1 MQIIGI
7 KVIEGALSVIKNL
20 KPGTWYPFGD
30 YIEPTELNDWRWE
43 KDEDDG
49 WLSSVYKAATEE
61 TFPENL
67 QISVSC
73 IVGQNGSG
81 KTTLLELMFRIINNF
96 AYTVLD
102 KKRSKKEQE
111 MFVQTGRELCEATGF
126 AASLF
131 FETDG
136 NLGIIEYQYGNI
148 KYRYLAKAENSRI
161 EMEEFNQK
169 FISQSKRKKL
179 LAGFF
184 YTICTN
190 YSIHSFCE
198 KDYSSETLIIPEG
211 QNGVNGKWIKGLLHK
226 NDGYLA
232 PMAVVPYRDSWGNI
246 DIANEKELADQR
258 LATLSLLFWSQEKS
272 FMEKY
277 KPAYIEYR
285 FDDKCTT
292 WHYNKFHSLCNER
305 LPMNVKEYETIFNE
319 FHGYWNVILSSEYER
334 FNRYSADVQNAILTY
349 LTYKTVKICLNYP
362 SFGIL
367 LGIRKLTD
375 KEIEIVRDRW
385 ERNSKNR
392 HKLTDSD
399 IKYMSIA
406 TLPQEYY
413 KKIVNKILSLDE
425 QTHITLKIRQILEF
439 LKRGYYE
446 PIVAAKESD
455 EYPISVK
462 KIAVDRIIADNLEY
476 DNATLPEGQKKKR
489 YSRYDEVFEIL
500 PPAIFEWQLYLL
512 PKSTKLNRAMDNGL
526 LMNKMSSGERQMLQ
540 SASYML
546 YHIKN
551 IESIREDNNRK
562 AYRHI
567 NIVLDEAELYY
578 HPEMQRTMIANIIKM
593 LSWCHINNTKI
604 RSVHIMLVT
613 HSPFVLSDVPKNRIL
628 YMKDGNT
635 AKKDNQTFAAN
646 IHDLLYNQ
654 FFIENPIGEVAY
666 SSVKKVVNMYNEF
679 PKLTQKDK
687 EQFYSNINYYRKI
700 INLIGEPYLHNTL
713 TEMLDFIIM
722 ESGKHDEIKA
732 EQEKLKRRLN
742 HLENLLR
749 QK

>member
-285 FDDKCTT
+285 F
-292 WHYNKFHSLCNER
+292 
-305 LPMNVKEYETIFNE
+305 MI
-319 FHGYWNVILSSEYER
+319 
-334 FNRYSADVQNAILTY
+334 SAQ
-349 LTYKTVKICLNYP
+349 
-362 SFGIL
+362 
-367 LGIRKLTD
+367 LGITT
-375 KEIEIVRDRW
+375 
-385 ERNSKNR
+385 S
-392 HKLTDSD
+392 
-399 IKYMSIA
+399 SIA
-406 TLPQEYY
+406 Y
-413 KKIVNKILSLDE
+413 V
-425 QTHITLKIRQILEF
+425 
-439 LKRGYYE
+439 
-446 PIVAAKESD
+446 
-455 EYPISVK
+455 
-462 KIAVDRIIADNLEY
+462 
-476 DNATLPEGQKKKR
+476 
-489 YSRYDEVFEIL
+489 
-500 PPAIFEWQLYLL
+500 
-512 PKSTKLNRAMDNGL
+512 
-526 LMNKMSSGERQMLQ
+526 MNDCR
-540 SASYML
+540 
-546 YHIKN
+546 
-551 IESIREDNNRK
+551 
-562 AYRHI
+562 
-567 NIVLDEAELYY
+567 
-578 HPEMQRTMIANIIKM
+578 
-593 LSWCHINNTKI
+593 
-604 RSVHIMLVT
+604 
-613 HSPFVLSDVPKNRIL
+613 
-628 YMKDGNT
+628 
-635 AKKDNQTFAAN
+635 
-646 IHDLLYNQ
+646 
-654 FFIENPIGEVAY
+654 
-666 SSVKKVVNMYNEF
+666 
-679 PKLTQKDK
+679 
-687 EQFYSNINYYRKI
+687 
-700 INLIGEPYLHNTL
+700 
-713 TEMLDFIIM
+713 
-722 ESGKHDEIKA
+722 
-732 EQEKLKRRLN
+732 
-742 HLENLLR
+742 
-749 QK
+749 